1 MTIPDRRGLLIV
13 SLPQNDMALAE
24 VARAAGADVLK
35 VHINVRHLASGTAF
49 GSLSAERQ
57 RLAEILATGLPTGLV
72 PGEEQMVAPQEMFE
86 IKQMGF
92 AFLDVF
98 VDAIRPYLYDA
109 GILVVPA
116 LPHTADREFLIRAR
130 DLPGDWIEAAVV
142 ATEGYGKPPQDAD
155 FDALRAV
162 GATTRKKMIVPT
174 QRRVAPSDL
183 ARYFEIPQVAA
194 IMIGAIV
201 TGSDA
206 VSLGRATGGF
216 RRELDRLFS

>member
-1 MTIPDRRGLLIV
+1 MSIPDRRGLLIV
-13 SLPQNDMALAE
+13 SLPQNDAVLAE
-24 VARAAGADVLK
+24 AARRAGADVLK

-49 GSLSAERQ
+49 GSLSAERK
-57 RLAEILATGLPTGLV
+57 RLAQILALGLPTGLV
-72 PGEEQMVAPQEMFE
+72 PGEKQMVAPQEMFE
-86 IKQMGF
+86 IKEMGF

-98 VDAIRPYLYDA
+98 VEAIRPYLYDA
-109 GILVVPA
+109 GIPVVPA
-116 LPHTADREFLIRAR
+116 LPHTAERQFLTRAR

-142 ATEGYGKPPQDAD
+142 APEGYGRPPEDAD
-155 FDALRAV
+155 FDALRAA

-194 IMIGAIV
+194 IMVGAIV
-201 TGSDA
+201 TGSDV
-206 VSLGRATGGF
+206 VSLGRATAEF